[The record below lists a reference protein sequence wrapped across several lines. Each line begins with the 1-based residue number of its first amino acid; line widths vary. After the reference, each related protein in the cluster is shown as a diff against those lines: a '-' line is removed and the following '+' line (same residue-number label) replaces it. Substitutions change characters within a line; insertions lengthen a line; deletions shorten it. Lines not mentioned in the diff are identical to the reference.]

1 MILDGSYL
9 FWLTVPNYAWLATNW
24 SRLFLSVYSKDRR
37 APVIDI
43 FAIIYP
49 PGGYGG
55 GGVGLGG
62 VRMSCGSG
70 GWWWR
75 GGEEGKGGGG
85 GTDEL

>member
-1 MILDGSYL
+1 MRGWPQIGPG
-9 FWLTVPNYAWLATNW
+9 F
-24 SRLFLSVYSKDRR
+24 FLSVYSKDRR

-49 PGGYGG
+49 PGRYG